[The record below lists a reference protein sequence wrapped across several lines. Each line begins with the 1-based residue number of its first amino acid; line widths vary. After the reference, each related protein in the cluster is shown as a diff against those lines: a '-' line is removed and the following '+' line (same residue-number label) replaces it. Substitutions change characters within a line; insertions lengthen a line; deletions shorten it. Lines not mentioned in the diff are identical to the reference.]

1 MLWLMVIALAALQGL
16 TEFLPVSSSGHL
28 RLLAE
33 AFGVEEPQTLFDIM
47 LHAGTLV
54 AVFIVYRALFWRMIV
69 AVGRALRRPAGVR
82 EQLGRDPDLRLFV
95 YATIATIPTGLI
107 AVAFGDAMEGL
118 AVHVGAV
125 GAALIVNAGILFV
138 LRALT
143 IGRWKADPDNP
154 RRPIEQL
161 RLSDAL
167 LIGTAQGVG
176 VIRGISRSGS
186 TITAGILTGLE
197 QQAAAA
203 FSFVLAVPAIL
214 GALVMHLK
222 DGGMS
227 SDGLLHAVVGAV
239 VAAIVGTVALLLLL
253 RLLRGGRLH
262 LFGWYCLALGT
273 AAVVWELVGV

>member
-47 LHAGTLV
+47 LHVGTLV
-54 AVFIVYRALFWRMIV
+54 AVFIVYRALFWRMIT
-69 AVGRALRRPAGVR
+69 AIGRALRRPAGIR
-82 EQLGRDPDLRLFV
+82 AQIASDADLRLFV
-95 YATIATIPTGLI
+95 FATIGTVPTGII
-107 AVAFGDAMEGL
+107 AIALGDQMEAL
-118 AVHVGAV
+118 AANVGAV

-143 IGRWKADPDNP
+143 IGRWQADAAHP

-167 LIGTAQGVG
+167 LIGTAQGFG
-176 VIRGISRSGS
+176 IIRGISRSGS

-214 GALVMHLK
+214 GALAMHLK

-227 SDGLLHAVVGAV
+227 GDGLAHALVGAV
-239 VAAIVGTVALLLLL
+239 VAAVVGTIALLLLL
-253 RLLRGGRLH
+253 RLLRQGRLH

-273 AAVVWELVGV
+273 AAVLWEIVGV